1 MSEKIDLTLVIPFR
15 NISNR
20 EIPLVKCVP
29 ASVKNG
35 QISVLLVDDHSADN
49 SSYILQTAFAG
60 YSNVHILSSP
70 YPQGKKHALR
80 YGIEQAATS
89 YVWLS
94 DIDVLLPDFPFRD
107 VPLQADLY
115 ILPLQMRE
123 QPGLLCRL
131 QHIEYVAIQTLTM
144 LAAGCHHPVMCSGAN
159 LLVRR
164 ECWLDSFPDLHL
176 ELPSGDD
183 MFLLQAFKRK
193 NLRIA
198 YFPDSNSAAVVF
210 PETTW
215 KGLLRQRMRW
225 AGKAPAYTDTDILVC
240 GAWVVLSNL
249 LALFPPLFLLK
260 YIADV
265 CLVCYGIRR
274 YRFAQKAVLWYAFL
288 LSLVY
293 PWYVLCSL
301 LGGLV
306 RRNKW

>member
-20 EIPLVKCVP
+20 EIPLVKCMP
-29 ASVKNG
+29 ASVRNG
-35 QISVLLVDDHSADN
+35 QISVLLVDDHSADG
-49 SSYILQTAFAG
+49 SSLRLKKLFRIYHNVQILHST
-60 YSNVHILSSP
+60 
-70 YPQGKKHALR
+70 YPQGKKYALR
-80 YGIEQAATS
+80 YGIERASAS

-94 DIDVLLPDFPFRD
+94 DIDVLLPDSPCCGVSLRT
-107 VPLQADLY
+107 DLY

-123 QPGLLCRL
+123 QSGLLCRL
-131 QHIEYVAIQTLTM
+131 QHVEYVAIQTLTM
-144 LAAGCHHPVMCSGAN
+144 LAAVHHHPVMCSGAG

-164 ECWLDSFPDLHL
+164 ECWLDSFPDLHP

-183 MFLLQAFKRK
+183 MFLLQAFKRR

-198 YFPDSNSAAVVF
+198 PLWNNDSAAVVF

-225 AGKAPAYTDTDILVC
+225 AGKAFAYTDTDILVC

-249 LALFPPLFLLK
+249 LALCPPFFLLK

-265 CLVCYGIRR
+265 CLVCYGKRH
-274 YRFAQKAVLWYAFL
+274 YRFAQKAVLWNAFL

>member
-1 MSEKIDLTLVIPFR
+1 MQEKIDITLVIPFR

-20 EIPLVKCVP
+20 EIPLSKCMP
-29 ASVKNG
+29 ASMRNG

-49 SSYILQTAFAG
+49 SFHRMQTAFSG
-60 YSNVHILSSP
+60 YFNVHVVSSP

-94 DIDVLLPDFPFRD
+94 DIDVLLPDFSLWD
-107 VPLQADLY
+107 LPLQADLY
-115 ILPLQMRE
+115 ILPLQMTE
-123 QPGLLCRL
+123 QSGLLCRL
-131 QHIEYVAIQTLTM
+131 QHVEYVAIQTLTM
-144 LAAGCHHPVMCSGAN
+144 LAAEWHHPVMCSGAN

-164 ECWLDSFPDLHL
+164 ESWLDCFSALHP

-193 NLRIA
+193 KLRIE
-198 YFPDSNSAAVVF
+198 PLLDSGCTAVIF

-215 KGLLRQRMRW
+215 KGLFRQRMRW
-225 AGKAPAYTDTDILVC
+225 AGKAPAYTDSDILLC

-249 LALFPPLFLLK
+249 LALFPPFFLLK
-260 YIADV
+260 YIADA
-265 CLVCYGIRR
+265 CLVCYGKRR
-274 YRFAQKAVLWYAFL
+274 YRFAQKAVFFYAFI

-293 PWYVLCSL
+293 PWYVLCSV
-301 LGGLV
+301 LGGLL